1 MEGMKMTR
9 RFGVLAVAVL
19 AILGSA
25 CKSHPVTPID
35 ADPVAVLA
43 ATSQAGVS
51 PLTVN
56 FDASASS
63 DADGSIVN
71 YQWDFES
78 DGTIDQTT
86 TTPAV
91 SHVYTAVASYT
102 AEVTVVDNE
111 GNSDSDTLTVRVLTG
126 TWHTQTLDVVGQVG
140 AFSSAAVIG
149 GKPAIAYGDQTN
161 HREKFVIAANNEGTA
176 WGIPLTIDANQRG
189 GAYTALAEIAGRPG
203 VAFLDD
209 QQGRVMYARGLDN
222 LGQTWSEPLGIG
234 IPGAIVDIALIQ
246 VQGNPAIAFVDE
258 TQSNDGDPVYIRA
271 LDSAG
276 TSWDDGLFVDDTSE
290 DVSSLDMKI
299 INGVPAVG
307 YVEESSRDLRFVQSR
322 DVTGSSWFLP
332 DDAVS
337 VGAVGNMMS
346 LASVGNRPM
355 MAFLETSGPN
365 TDVYAVRSN
374 DADGIAWPVAVAVD
388 GGGDSEGAYI
398 SLALVGGLPGVA
410 YYNLSLHRLEYAQA
424 TTPAGTSWDTSIVV
438 DNTADVGQFCSL
450 ISVGGA
456 PGISY
461 YDATDGDLK
470 WSVLE

>member
-1 MEGMKMTR
+1 MQGMKMMR
-9 RFGVLAVAVL
+9 WILAVAAL
-19 AILGSA
+19 AILAAA
-25 CKSHPVTPID
+25 CKSSPGTPTD
-35 ADPVAVLA
+35 ADPVASLT

-56 FDASASS
+56 FDASGSH
-63 DADGSIVN
+63 DPDGDIVS

-102 AEVTVVDNE
+102 AQVTVVDNE
-111 GNSDSDTLTVRVLTG
+111 GNSDTATLTVRVLTG

-140 AFSSAAVIG
+140 TYTSAALING
-149 GKPAIAYGDQTN
+149 RPAIAYADQTN
-161 HREKFVIAANNEGTA
+161 HRAKFVIAANNEGTA

-189 GAYTALAEIAGRPG
+189 GAFSSLAEIAGRPG

-209 QQGRVMYARGLDN
+209 QQGRVMYTRGLDA
-222 LGQTWSEPLGIG
+222 LGQTWSEPLGVG
-234 IPGAIVDIALIQ
+234 IPGAISDIALAQ
-246 VQGNPAIAFVDE
+246 VQGNPAVAFVDE
-258 TQSNDGDPVYIRA
+258 TQSNDGDPVFIRA

-276 TSWDDGLFVDDTSE
+276 TSWDEGILVDDTNE
-290 DVSSLDMKI
+290 DVSALDMKI

-307 YVEESSRDLRFVQSR
+307 YVEESSRDLRFVQAR
-322 DVTGSSWFLP
+322 DAFGDSWFLP
-332 DDAVS
+332 VDAVS
-337 VGAVGNMMS
+337 IGAVGNMMS
-346 LASVGNRPM
+346 LASVGARPM
-355 MAFLETSGPN
+355 MAFLETGSPN

-388 GGGDSEGAYI
+388 GGADSEGQYI
-398 SLALVGGLPGVA
+398 SLALIGGLPGVA
-410 YYNLSLHRLEYAQA
+410 YYNLTQHRLEYAQA
-424 TTPAGTSWDTSIVV
+424 TTPAGTSWDTPITV
-438 DNTADVGQFCSL
+438 DSTADVGQFCSL
-450 ISVGGA
+450 VSVGGA